1 MPEFNTIEEARAEIL
16 RLNEE
21 LATRTTERDNYADK
35 ASKLEKDNESVREL
49 NQQYFLK
56 LSAQYKPNTE
66 NEDEDDEDEDV
77 LSCEDFAKTL
87 TI

>member
-1 MPEFNTIEEARAEIL
+1 MANFNTLEEAQAEIL

-21 LATRTTERDNYADK
+21 LSTAQTERDNYSTKVNELSND
-35 ASKLEKDNESVREL
+35 LEKVRTL

-56 LSAQYKPNTE
+56 LSAQYAPPKTE
-66 NEDEDDEDEDV
+66 ETDPDTP
-77 LSCEDFAKTL
+77 SCEDFAKTL

>member
-1 MPEFNTIEEARAEIL
+1 MDFNTLEEARAEIV

-21 LATRTTERDNYADK
+21 LTTVRNERDSYSTKVTEQADE
-35 ASKLEKDNESVREL
+35 LEKVRNL

-56 LSAQYKPNTE
+56 LSAQYAPPTE
-66 NEDEDDEDEDV
+66 TDEDDTDAP
-77 LSCEDFAKTL
+77 SCEDFAKSL

>member
-1 MPEFNTIEEARAEIL
+1 MPEFNTLEEARAEIL

-21 LATRTTERDNYADK
+21 LATRTTERDNY
-35 ASKLEKDNESVREL
+35 STRVNELTRENESVREL

-56 LSAQYKPNTE
+56 LSAQYKPTPE
-66 NEDEDDEDEDV
+66 EPEEEDEDV

>member
-1 MPEFNTIEEARAEIL
+1 MPEFNTLEEARAEIL

-21 LATRTTERDNYADK
+21 LATRTTERDNY
-35 ASKLEKDNESVREL
+35 STRVTELTRENESVREL

-56 LSAQYKPNTE
+56 LSAQYKPNT
-66 NEDEDDEDEDV
+66 DDEDGDEEEEV
-77 LSCEDFAKTL
+77 LSCEDFARTL

>member
-1 MPEFNTIEEARAEIL
+1 MPEFNTLEEARAEIL

-21 LATRTTERDNYADK
+21 LTKSNTERDNY
-35 ASKLEKDNESVREL
+35 SNRIVELTRENESVREL

-56 LSAQYKPNTE
+56 LSAQYKPTTE
-66 NEDEDDEDEDV
+66 EPEDDEDEDV

>member
-1 MPEFNTIEEARAEIL
+1 MPDFNTLEEARAEIL

-21 LATRTTERDNYADK
+21 LSKSNTERDNYSNRIGELTK
-35 ASKLEKDNESVREL
+35 ENESVREL

-56 LSAQYKPNTE
+56 LSAQYKPTIE
-66 NEDEDDEDEDV
+66 DPEDEDEDEDV
-77 LSCEDFAKTL
+77 LSCEEFAKTL

>member
-35 ASKLEKDNESVREL
+35 ASKLEKENESVREL

-56 LSAQYKPNTE
+56 LSAQYKPTPE
-66 NEDEDDEDEDV
+66 EPEEEDEEV
-77 LSCEDFAKTL
+77 LSCEDFARTL

>member
-1 MPEFNTIEEARAEIL
+1 MPNPEFNTLEEARAEIL

-21 LATRTTERDNYADK
+21 LTSVTNERDSYSTKITELSGD
-35 ASKLEKDNESVREL
+35 LEKVRNL

-56 LSAQYKPNTE
+56 LSAQYTPNPTE
-66 NEDEDDEDEDV
+66 DPDDADPV
-77 LSCEDFAKTL
+77 SCEDFAKTL